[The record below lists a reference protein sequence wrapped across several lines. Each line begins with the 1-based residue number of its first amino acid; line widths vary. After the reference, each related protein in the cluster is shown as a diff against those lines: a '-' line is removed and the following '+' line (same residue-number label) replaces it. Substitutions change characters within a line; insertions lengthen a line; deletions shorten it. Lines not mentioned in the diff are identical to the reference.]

1 MRRAVVYY
9 SLSENTKE
17 AAEMIASKIGADIYR
32 IGTKKKMPKSFAS
45 QIMFGGLQATFGLK
59 PAITYVP
66 ENLFEYDEIILGTPI
81 WAGKHSPAIN
91 TLIHKYH
98 IENKV
103 VAVFTLSGGGDN
115 DQCIPTL
122 EKLLP
127 NLKCNV
133 ALADKNN
140 EKAAEN
146 AALIDSFI
154 EKIS

>member
-1 MRRAVVYY
+1 MKRAVVYY

-17 AAEMIASKIGADIYR
+17 AARIIAEKLGADIYR
-32 IGTKKKMPKSFAS
+32 IHTKKKMPKSFAS
-45 QIMFGGLQATFGLK
+45 QIMFGGMQACFGLK
-59 PAITYVP
+59 PAITDVP

-115 DQCIPTL
+115 NQCIPVL

-127 NLKCNV
+127 NMKCNV

-140 EKAAEN
+140 DKAAEN
-146 AALIDSFI
+146 EALIDAFI
-154 EKIS
+154 EKL